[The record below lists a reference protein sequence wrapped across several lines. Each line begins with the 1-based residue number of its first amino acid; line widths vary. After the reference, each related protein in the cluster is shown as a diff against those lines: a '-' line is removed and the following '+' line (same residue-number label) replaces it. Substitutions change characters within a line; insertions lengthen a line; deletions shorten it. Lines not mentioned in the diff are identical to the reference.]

1 MQFYCIFIA
10 GDWSCPHCEMFG
22 PEEHLWNWNR
32 TVLYKK
38 PFLEEV
44 NRNEWVE
51 DALDLPEILDV
62 QDDNSNFDNDSIT
75 SIVIDPDD
83 LVEEEEK
90 DEIQDHPP
98 KIVKK
103 PNTNKIIP
111 KMRKPIGTS
120 KGPRKNCPN
129 CNISIDRKS
138 LARHIRNCKTQVVI
152 IETDIADKSID
163 LDVENDDDGEKP
175 DLLTEVVDELN
186 ESAETEIA

>member
-1 MQFYCIFIA
+1 
-10 GDWSCPHCEMFG
+10 MFG

-111 KMRKPIGTS
+111 KMRKPIRTS

-129 CNISIDRKS
+129 CNISIDTKS